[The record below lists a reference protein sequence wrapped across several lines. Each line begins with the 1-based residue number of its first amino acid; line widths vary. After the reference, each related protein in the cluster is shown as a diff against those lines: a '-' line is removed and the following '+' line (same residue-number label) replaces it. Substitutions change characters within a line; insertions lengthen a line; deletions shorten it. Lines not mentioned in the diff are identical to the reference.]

1 MTYSPPVPQQ
11 PMPAPAPAKKPF
23 YKRAWFIVLA
33 VIAVIA
39 IVAPKG
45 GDSSG
50 DSSTSGDAAT
60 TGGSAP
66 ADGSAAPADEPATSG
81 ESAADE
87 ASVGIG
93 QPALDGD
100 FQFVVNGVD
109 CSQTSIGSEYLNEQA
124 QGQFCIVDL
133 AVTNIG
139 SEAQSFLGDNAKLF
153 NAEGQEFSADTEA
166 AFYLPESSS
175 LYEEI
180 NPGNTLA
187 SKVVFD
193 VPAGMVPSSIELHDS
208 MFSGGVTVALG

>member
-1 MTYSPPVPQQ
+1 MTYSPPLPQQ
-11 PMPAPAPAKKPF
+11 PVPAPAPAKKPF

-45 GDSSG
+45 GDSG
-50 DSSTSGDAAT
+50 TTDA
-60 TGGSAP
+60 
-66 ADGSAAPADEPATSG
+66 AAPAPGD
-81 ESAADE
+81 SAATDAAAPAGDSATDE
-87 ASVGIG
+87 VTVGVG

-109 CSQTSIGSEYLNEQA
+109 CSQTTIGDEYLNTQA
-124 QGQFCIVDL
+124 QGQYCVVDL
-133 AVTNIG
+133 AITNIG

-187 SKVVFD
+187 SKVIFD

-208 MFSGGVTVALG
+208 MLSGGVTVALA